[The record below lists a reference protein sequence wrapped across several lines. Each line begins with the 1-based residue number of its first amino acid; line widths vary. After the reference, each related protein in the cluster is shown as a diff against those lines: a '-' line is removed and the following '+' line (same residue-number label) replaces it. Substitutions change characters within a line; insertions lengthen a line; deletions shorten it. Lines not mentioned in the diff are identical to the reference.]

1 MRNLNQSVSKNLN
14 PQQKSAAEAPN
25 KPLLIVAGAGTGKTR
40 TLTSRLIHLIE
51 KGVPADKIC
60 ALTFTNKAARE
71 MLLRIEKPLVQS
83 LKPLIS
89 TFHSL
94 GAKILREEAGLLERN
109 SRFVIFDD
117 QDSMSLIRKIVK
129 AAGIKN
135 PDLGPA
141 YFSQKISEIK
151 NGKITLAELRKSE
164 SPEDET
170 ILQVFRRY
178 ENDLAKNNAF
188 DFDDLIEKVVQI
200 FRSHPAVLEKYE
212 RRFPYLLIDE
222 YQDLNNKQYELI
234 KLLAGKTGN
243 LSVVGD
249 DQQMIYGWRYA
260 NLDIFLNFEKDWPGS
275 RVALLEENYRSTQNI
290 ITAASTLIQNNKYQK
305 PKNLWT
311 KNPKG
316 GPIKISE
323 VGNEEEEAALVV
335 EKLKEFYLQPS
346 AEGGSASRSGSED
359 PSGSRTTGGK
369 TYSPRSSESEAG
381 NLKPD
386 YSIAILYRTNAQ
398 SRPIE
403 QALLEENIPYQIFGG
418 VRFYER
424 REIKDVL
431 AALRYALNP
440 GDEISRD
447 RLTKTFSKTKFL
459 ELQENL
465 FSVAEYSAAYCG
477 DEGAE
482 NPPKLGERRRVGFG
496 EFRSIPR
503 GLPRGASLRKPELL
517 PLKIIQIFI
526 KASNYFGYLEKNF
539 VNAAERK
546 ENISELMTFASKFED
561 LPAFLE
567 QISLLQPTDAPAIT
581 ADSRGQR
588 AKSNKQLAISNSPF
602 AVQLMTIHLAKG
614 LEFDRV
620 FVIGCS
626 EGLLPHARSLKDES
640 ELEEERRLMYVAMT
654 RAKKELGLSFYDLP
668 SRFLLELPPE
678 LIEFQSLV
686 SENNVLED
694 NEERYITLD

>member
-1 MRNLNQSVSKNLN
+1 MRNFNKLGQKNLN
-14 PQQKSAAEAPN
+14 PQQQSAVEAPN

-71 MLLRIEKPLVQS
+71 MLLRIEKS
-83 LKPLIS
+83 LTRNPRSLIS

-94 GAKILREEAGLLERN
+94 GAKILREEAELLERN

-129 AAGIKN
+129 STGIKN

-151 NGKITLAELRKSE
+151 NGKIALNELKKSE
-164 SPEDET
+164 SLEDKT

-178 ENDLAKNNAF
+178 ESDLAKNNAF
-188 DFDDLIEKVVQI
+188 DFDDLIEKVVKV
-200 FRSHPAVLEKYE
+200 FKSYPAVLQKYE

-222 YQDLNNKQYELI
+222 YQDLNNQQYELI
-234 KLLAGKTGN
+234 KLLAGGNRN

-260 NLDIFLNFEKDWPGS
+260 NLNIFLNFERDWPGS

-323 VGNEEEEAALVV
+323 LGSAEEEATLIVQQIA
-335 EKLKEFYLQPS
+335 K
-346 AEGGSASRSGSED
+346 
-359 PSGSRTTGGK
+359 
-369 TYSPRSSESEAG
+369 
-381 NLKPD
+381 
-386 YSIAILYRTNAQ
+386 SIEPTAVLYRTNAQ

-424 REIKDVL
+424 REIKDIL
-431 AALRYALNP
+431 AALRLALNP
-440 GDEISRD
+440 EDEISRD
-447 RLTKTFSKTKFL
+447 RLAKTFSKTKFL

-465 FSVAEYSAAYCG
+465 
-477 DEGAE
+477 
-482 NPPKLGERRRVGFG
+482 
-496 EFRSIPR
+496 
-503 GLPRGASLRKPELL
+503 LRKTELS
-517 PLKIIQIFI
+517 PLKLIQLFM
-526 KASNYFGYLEKNF
+526 KTVDYFSYLEKNF
-539 VNAAERK
+539 INAAERK
-546 ENISELMTFASKFED
+546 ENIAELMIFASKFED
-561 LPAFLE
+561 LSIFLE
-567 QISLLQPTDAPAIT
+567 QVSLLQPSDIVAGGK
-581 ADSRGQR
+581 GQG
-588 AKSNKQLAISNSPF
+588 AKGNKRSAISPKHYAIN
-602 AVQLMTIHLAKG
+602 LMTIHLAKG

-626 EGLLPHARSLKDES
+626 EGLLPHARSLKDET

-654 RAKKELGLSFYDLP
+654 RAKKELALSFYDLP
-668 SRFLLELPPE
+668 SRFLLELPAE

-686 SENNVLED
+686 SEARVLED

>member
-1 MRNLNQSVSKNLN
+1 MRKLNQFDQKDLN
-14 PQQKSAAEAPN
+14 PQQQSAVEAPN

-40 TLTSRLIHLIE
+40 TLTSRLIYLIE
-51 KGVPADKIC
+51 KGVRADKIC

-71 MLLRIEKPLVQS
+71 MLLRIEKPLAQS
-83 LKPLIS
+83 PRPLIS

-117 QDSMSLIRKIVK
+117 QDSIGLLRKIVK

-151 NGKITLAELRKSE
+151 NGKIALNELRKSE
-164 SPEDET
+164 SPEDKT
-170 ILQVFRRY
+170 IVQVFRRY
-178 ENDLAKNNAF
+178 ESDLAKNNAF
-188 DFDDLIEKVVQI
+188 DFDDLIEKVVKI
-200 FRSHPAVLEKYE
+200 FKSHPVVLQEYE

-222 YQDLNNKQYELI
+222 YQDLNNKQYELV
-234 KLLAGKTGN
+234 KLLAGKIGN

-260 NLDIFLNFEKDWPGS
+260 NLDIFLNFERDWPGS

-311 KNPKG
+311 KNQKG

-323 VGNEEEEAALVV
+323 AGSEEEEAALVI
-335 EKLKEFYLQPS
+335 EQIRNSKLEIRNY
-346 AEGGSASRSGSED
+346 
-359 PSGSRTTGGK
+359 TT
-369 TYSPRSSESEAG
+369 
-381 NLKPD
+381 
-386 YSIAILYRTNAQ
+386 AILYRTNAQ

-431 AALRYALNP
+431 AALRLTLNP
-440 GDEISRD
+440 EEEISRD
-447 RLTKTFSKTKFL
+447 RLAKTFSRTKFS
-459 ELQENL
+459 ELRENL
-465 FSVAEYSAAYCG
+465 
-477 DEGAE
+477 
-482 NPPKLGERRRVGFG
+482 LRRTDL
-496 EFRSIPR
+496 S
-503 GLPRGASLRKPELL
+503 
-517 PLKIIQIFI
+517 PLKLIQFFI
-526 KASNYFGYLEKNF
+526 KASDYFGYLEKNF
-539 VNAAERK
+539 INAAERK
-546 ENISELMTFASKFED
+546 ENIAELMTFASKFGD
-561 LPAFLE
+561 LSAFLE
-567 QISLLQPTDAPAIT
+567 QVSLLQPTDVIVSSKA
-581 ADSRGQR
+581 QR
-588 AKSNKQLAISNSPF
+588 ASNKKQSAISPSQY
-602 AVQLMTIHLAKG
+602 AVNLMTIHLAKG
-614 LEFDRV
+614 LEFDQV

-626 EGLLPHARSLKDES
+626 EGLLPHARSLKDET

-654 RAKKELGLSFYDLP
+654 RAKKELHLSFYDIP
-668 SRFLLELPPE
+668 SRFISELPQE
-678 LIEFQSLV
+678 LIRFESLI
-686 SENNVLED
+686 SEEKVFSD
-694 NEERYITLD
+694 SEERYITLD

>member
-1 MRNLNQSVSKNLN
+1 MDRKNLN
-14 PQQKSAAEAPN
+14 PQQQSAAEAPN

-51 KGVPADKIC
+51 KGARADKIC

-71 MLLRIEKPLVQS
+71 MLLRIEKLLARSQ
-83 LKPLIS
+83 KPLIS

-117 QDSMSLIRKIVK
+117 QDSMSLLRKIVK
-129 AAGIKN
+129 AAGLKN
-135 PDLGPA
+135 LDMGPA
-141 YFSQKISEIK
+141 YFSQKISGIK
-151 NGKITLAELRKSE
+151 NGKIALNELRKSE
-164 SPEDET
+164 SPEDKA
-170 ILQVFRRY
+170 IVQVFMRY
-178 ENDLAKNNAF
+178 ESDLAKNNAF
-188 DFDDLIEKVVQI
+188 DFDDLIEKVVKI
-200 FRSHPAVLEKYE
+200 FKSHPAVLQKYE

-260 NLDIFLNFEKDWPGS
+260 NLNIFLNFEKDWPGS

-316 GPIKISE
+316 GQIKISE
-323 VGNEEEEAALVV
+323 VESAEEEATLVT
-335 EKLKEFYLQPS
+335 EQIRNSCLAGRQAKLEIRNYT
-346 AEGGSASRSGSED
+346 A
-359 PSGSRTTGGK
+359 
-369 TYSPRSSESEAG
+369 
-381 NLKPD
+381 
-386 YSIAILYRTNAQ
+386 AILYRTNAQ

-440 GDEISRD
+440 ENEISRD
-447 RLTKTFSKTKFL
+447 RLAKTFSKTKFL
-459 ELQENL
+459 ELRENL
-465 FSVAEYSAAYCG
+465 
-477 DEGAE
+477 
-482 NPPKLGERRRVGFG
+482 
-496 EFRSIPR
+496 
-503 GLPRGASLRKPELL
+503 LRKPELS
-517 PLKIIQIFI
+517 PLKLIQFFI
-526 KASNYFGYLEKNF
+526 KASDYFGYLEKNF
-539 VNAAERK
+539 VNATERK
-546 ENISELMTFASKFED
+546 ENIAELMTFASKFED
-561 LPAFLE
+561 LAIFLE
-567 QISLLQPTDAPAIT
+567 QVSLVQPTDAI
-581 ADSRGQR
+581 
-588 AKSNKQLAISNSPF
+588 AKNKT
-602 AVQLMTIHLAKG
+602 VHLMTIHLAKG

-620 FVIGCS
+620 FVVGCS
-626 EGLLPHARSLKDES
+626 EGLLPHARSLKDEA

-654 RAKKELGLSFYDLP
+654 RAKKELSLSFYDLP

-678 LIEFQSLV
+678 LIEFRSSI
-686 SENNVLED
+686 SENSVLED